1 MKKTFATL
9 ALILTAGTAQAGYY
23 AASDD
28 YMCKASTMLLDELK
42 PDRSP
47 FQWEKTLAKYD
58 LDQTRVDVTYKNF
71 KFSGVLID
79 WAYKH
84 CPARY

>member
-1 MKKTFATL
+1 MKKTLATL

-42 PDRSP
+42 PDRSL

-58 LDQTRVDVTYKNF
+58 LDQTRVDVTYENF